1 MDLNCCM
8 LKIQFK
14 RKTHRN
20 RSFNTIHDSA
30 WQISGAGLKRRQ
42 CSILEQLWP
51 RIKRRP
57 PSIISFSSFPFI
69 RLFHPFY
76 KLLLPSRSLARANRR
91 LNCSRYVHEYD
102 LAKATIARAAFD
114 RNIERCDFFFFFF
127 SCIDKTARENIWVI
141 DFQIKK
147 ASILFRFAFVCIKK
161 EKIDRTR
168 L

>member
-69 RLFHPFY
+69 PSFLQIASPLSLPRTRESTIKLFEICTRIR
-76 KLLLPSRSLARANRR
+76 SRESNYCESSVWQKYR
-91 LNCSRYVHEYD
+91 
-102 LAKATIARAAFD
+102 KMWF
-114 RNIERCDFFFFFF
+114 FFFFFF

-147 ASILFRFAFVCIKK
+147 ASILFRFAFVCIKN